1 MSSSGPDYKKLYIQQ
16 DKVLSL
22 LVPYLRGY
30 YLTGGTALGRFYLGH
45 RYSDDLDFFL
55 NQNSEFKKKTQEL
68 FTLLKSNYSIDET
81 VTFQSTDFIR
91 IMILDEVPLKIE
103 FVNDI
108 AYHWGKTLTAAN
120 NVPVDNVANILANKL
135 TALLGRDEPKDV
147 FDIISIAG
155 SFSFNWKEIYK
166 HAFEKQI
173 MNEADVVMR
182 LQTFP
187 AELLATQPWLM
198 HPVNIDSMKEK
209 LEIISDDFLFAGDN
223 SLGSGKVPIMEAVP
237 SVNSKL

>member
-1 MSSSGPDYKKLYIQQ
+1 MS
-16 DKVLSL
+16 
-22 LVPYLRGY
+22 GY

-55 NQNSEFKKKTQEL
+55 NKNSEFKRKTHEL
-68 FTLLKSNYSIDET
+68 FSLLKSNYPIDET
-81 VTFQSTDFIR
+81 VTFQSADFIR
-91 IMILDEVPLKIE
+91 IMIIGDVPLKIE

-108 AYHWGKTLTAAN
+108 AYYWGETLIAAN

-135 TALLGRDEPKDV
+135 TALLSRDEPKDV

-155 SFSFNWKEIYK
+155 SFSFNWREIYK

-173 MNEADVVMR
+173 MNETDVVMR

-187 AELLATQPWLM
+187 AELLAAQPWLIR
-198 HPVNIDSMKEK
+198 PVNIDGIKEK
-209 LEIISDDFLFAGDN
+209 LETIADDFLFARDN
-223 SLGSGKVPIMEAVP
+223 SLGKGQLHILEAMPVERG
-237 SVNSKL
+237 S

>member
-1 MSSSGPDYKKLYIQQ
+1 MSSSVPYYKSLYIQQ
-16 DKVLSL
+16 DKILSL
-22 LVPYLRGY
+22 VAPYLNGY

-45 RYSDDLDFFL
+45 RFSDDLDFFL
-55 NQNSEFKKKTQEL
+55 NKNPDFKKKTQDI
-68 FTLLKSNYSIDET
+68 FVLLKSQYPIDET
-81 VTFQSTDFIR
+81 VTFQSADFIR
-91 IMILDEVPLKIE
+91 IMILGDVPLKIE

-108 AYHWGKTLTAAN
+108 AYYWGKIIITAN

-135 TALLGRDEPKDV
+135 TALLSRDEPKDV
-147 FDIISIAG
+147 FDIISIAD

-187 AELLATQPWLM
+187 AALFSTQPWLM
-198 HPVNIDSMKEK
+198 HPVNIEMLKNK
-209 LEIISDDFLFAGDN
+209 LETISDDFLFARDN
-223 SLGSGKVPIMEAVP
+223 SLGLGKVHITEAVP
-237 SVNSKL
+237 KNLQ